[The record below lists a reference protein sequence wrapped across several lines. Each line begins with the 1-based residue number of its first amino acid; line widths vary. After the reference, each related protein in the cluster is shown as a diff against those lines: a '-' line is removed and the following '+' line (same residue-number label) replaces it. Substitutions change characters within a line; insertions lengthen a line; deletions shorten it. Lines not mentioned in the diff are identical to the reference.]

1 MRVTRMP
8 YLQPVNG
15 KYRVRVVVPDEL
27 IPIIGQANL
36 TKALGT
42 GNEREAERLAIPHI
56 AEFLAKIEGARE
68 WAEIHQEAAAMNGLS
83 LDDLIRRGP
92 APYRFFA
99 KLDRKMDE
107 ILGQPVWKQTAAP
120 EPVTFEDMIKLWGRA
135 KDKPAIKNMEH
146 MCGRFI
152 DWLEHDNMRRVSF
165 QDGRDWR
172 DDMIFEEVM
181 APGTIANHLKAVR
194 ALFNYTFDNE
204 HITGVENP
212 MARVKYAPGDGEERD
227 DFTPDE
233 RRRIL
238 TLARE
243 APPHI
248 YWLNWICSFHGCR
261 NGEVADMSTRDIE
274 IIDGMAVFNISKRNR
289 SKDQGLKTTVS
300 TRKIALHQAV
310 LDEGFIDY
318 RSAVCRKHGD
328 GPLFPTVKLD
338 LYGRRAGTVTTEL
351 SEWLRR
357 EVGITDPRKPFYSH
371 RHTATSY
378 LRNTLGPD
386 GTPVVKE
393 DIERYI
399 LGHGRKGS
407 HGGYGKHWLLTLKR
421 SVEVIPNPLV

>member
-8 YLQPVNG
+8 YLQAVNG
-15 KYRVRVVVPDEL
+15 KYRVRVVVPPEL

-42 GNEREAERLAIPHI
+42 GNEREAERLALPHI
-56 AEFLAKIEGARE
+56 AQFMAKIDNARSLGE
-68 WAEIHQEAAAMNGLS
+68 LREIDKLALPEQIHRAPAA
-83 LDDLIRRGP
+83 
-92 APYRFFA
+92 
-99 KLDRKMDE
+99 LDR
-107 ILGQPVWKQTAAP
+107 LLRSLPNLPVPASQKTP
-120 EPVTFEDMIKLWGRA
+120 EPVLFEGMIKLWGRT
-135 KDKPAIKNMEH
+135 KSKPAIQNMEDH
-146 MCGRFI
+146 CGRFI
-152 DWLEHDNMRRVSF
+152 DWLEHDNMRRASF
-165 QDGRDWR
+165 QDCRDWR
-172 DDMIFEEVM
+172 DDMIAEAIV
-181 APGTIANHLKAVR
+181 APGTIANRLKAVR

-212 MARVKYAPGDGEERD
+212 MVRVKYAPGDGEERD

-274 IIDGMAVFNISKRNR
+274 IIDGIPVFNISKRNR

-300 TRKIALHQAV
+300 TRKIALHQAL
-310 LDEGFIDY
+310 LDEGFIEY
-318 RSAVCRKHGD
+318 RDAVCRKHGD

-357 EVGITDPRKPFYSH
+357 EVGITDPSKPFYSH

-399 LGHGRKGS
+399 LGHARKGS

>member
-8 YLQPVNG
+8 YLQPING
-15 KYRVRVVVPDEL
+15 KYRVRVVVPPEL

-42 GNEREAERLAIPHI
+42 GNEREAERLALPYI
-56 AEFLAKIEGARE
+56 AEFMAKIDNARSLGE
-68 WAEIHQEAAAMNGLS
+68 LRDIDKLTLPEQIHRAPAA
-83 LDDLIRRGP
+83 
-92 APYRFFA
+92 
-99 KLDRKMDE
+99 LDR
-107 ILGQPVWKQTAAP
+107 LLRSLPNLPVPASQKSP
-120 EPVTFEDMIKLWGRA
+120 EPVLFEGMIKLWGRT
-135 KDKPAIKNMEH
+135 KSKPAIHNMEDQ
-146 MCGRFI
+146 CGRFI
-152 DWLEHDNMRRVSF
+152 DWLEHDSMRKVSF
-165 QDGRDWR
+165 QDCRDWR
-172 DDMIFEEVM
+172 DDMIAEAVI
-181 APGTIANHLKAVR
+181 APGTIANRLKAVR

-261 NGEVADMSTRDIE
+261 NGEVADMGTRDIE
-274 IIDGMAVFNISKRNR
+274 IIDGIAVLNISKRNR
-289 SKDQGLKTTVS
+289 SKDQGLKTAVS

-318 RSAVCRKHGD
+318 RDAVCRKHGD
-328 GPLFPTVKLD
+328 GPLFPTVRLD

-357 EVGITDPRKPFYSH
+357 EAGITDPRKPFYSH

>member
-1 MRVTRMP
+1 MRITRMP

-15 KYRVRVVVPDEL
+15 KFRVRVVVPDEL

-42 GNEREAERLAIPHI
+42 GNEREAGRLAIPHI
-56 AEFLAKIEGARE
+56 AEFLKKIEGARE
-68 WAEIHQEAAAMNGLS
+68 WTEIHQEAAAINGLS
-83 LDDLIRRGP
+83 LEDIMRRGP
-92 APYRFFA
+92 ASFRVFA

-107 ILGQPVWKQTAAP
+107 IFGQPVSRKVP
-120 EPVTFEDMIKLWGRA
+120 EPVTFEDMIARWGKTKGKRA
-135 KDKPAIKNMEH
+135 IGTMEH
-146 MCGRFI
+146 LCGRFC
-152 DWLEHDNMRRVSF
+152 DWLEHDNMRRVTF

-172 DDMIFEEVM
+172 DEMIFEEVM
-181 APGTIANHLKAVR
+181 APGTIANHLKAVKS
-194 ALFNYTFDNE
+194 LFQYAADNAADDDPLAA
-204 HITGVENP
+204 NP

-233 RRRIL
+233 RRQIL
-238 TLARE
+238 LAARE
-243 APPHI
+243 AEPHI

-261 NGEVADMSTRDIE
+261 NGEVADMSTGDIE
-274 IIDGMAVFNISKRNR
+274 IIDGIAVFNISKRNR

-318 RSAVCRKHGD
+318 RDAICRKHGD

-351 SEWLRR
+351 SDWLRR

-386 GTPVVKE
+386 GTPLVKE

-399 LGHGRKGS
+399 LGHRKKGS

-421 SVEVIPNPLV
+421 AIEVIPNPL

>member
-15 KYRVRVVVPDEL
+15 KYRVRVVVPPEL

-42 GNEREAERLAIPHI
+42 GNEREAERLGLPHI
-56 AEFLAKIEGARE
+56 AEFMAKIDNARSLGE
-68 WAEIHQEAAAMNGLS
+68 LREIDKLTLPEQIHRAPAA
-83 LDDLIRRGP
+83 
-92 APYRFFA
+92 
-99 KLDRKMDE
+99 LDR
-107 ILGQPVWKQTAAP
+107 LLRSLPNLPVPASQKIP
-120 EPVTFEDMIKLWGRA
+120 ESVTFEDMIARWGKTKGKRA
-135 KDKPAIKNMEH
+135 IGTMEH
-146 MCGRFI
+146 LCGRFI
-152 DWLEHDNMRRVSF
+152 DWLEHDNMRRVTF

-172 DDMIFEEVM
+172 DDMIAEATV
-181 APGTIANHLKAVR
+181 APGTIANHLKAVKSLYQY
-194 ALFNYTFDNE
+194 AADNAADNDPLAS
-204 HITGVENP
+204 NP
-212 MARVKYAPGDGEERD
+212 MARVKYSPGDGEERD

-238 TLARE
+238 LAARS
-243 APPHI
+243 ALPHI

-274 IIDGMAVFNISKRNR
+274 IIDGIAVFNISKRNR

-318 RSAVCRKHGD
+318 RDAICRKHGD

-338 LYGRRAGTVTTEL
+338 LYGRRAGTVTTDL

-421 SVEVIPNPLV
+421 SVEVIVNPLV